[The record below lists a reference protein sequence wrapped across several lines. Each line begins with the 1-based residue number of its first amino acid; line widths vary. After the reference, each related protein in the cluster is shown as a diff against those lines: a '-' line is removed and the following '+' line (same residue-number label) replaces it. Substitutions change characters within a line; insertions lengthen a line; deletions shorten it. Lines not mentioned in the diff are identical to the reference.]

1 MKRSTF
7 ITVDQLKVG
16 AMVLVAVAIL
26 GVAGYELGRAANLY
40 SKRYDL
46 IAYLPTASGLKEGG
60 PVMVAGKLVGAINK
74 IEFLPVDN
82 DTLRNLKVTVSID
95 AGVSQQVRKD
105 SKAHIKTLG
114 LLGDKVFDITPGT
127 PRFATLR
134 DGDVIAIEPSVDY
147 EAVLVQA
154 SGAVKEVVGLTTD
167 LRKVTS
173 GITRGEGT
181 VGQLVTNRALYDN
194 LNGTLANTNRL
205 LVRLQNPRGTV
216 GRLLDDPTLYVSLN
230 KTIASAS
237 DLVSQLSTG
246 NGTIGK
252 LIRDDSL
259 YNHLVSTVAN
269 ADSLTRM
276 MTHGDGTIPK
286 LFNDAQLYDKLVEAV
301 TELNKV
307 LVDVRRDPRRYTKGM
322 IKVF

>member
-16 AMVLVAVAIL
+16 AMILVAVAVL
-26 GVAGYELGRAANLY
+26 GIAAYKLGEAANLF

-46 IAYLPTASGLKEGG
+46 IAYLPTASGLREGG
-60 PVMVAGKLVGAINK
+60 QVTVAGKLVGAISK

-82 DTLRNLKVTVSID
+82 DTTRNLRVVVAID
-95 AGVSQQVRKD
+95 AGVTQQVRKD
-105 SKAHIKTLG
+105 SRAHIKTLG

-127 PRFATLR
+127 PKFPVLR

-147 EAVLVQA
+147 ETVLIQA

-167 LRKVTS
+167 LRKVTN

-181 VGQLVTNRALYDN
+181 LGQLVTNRAMYDN
-194 LNGTLANTNRL
+194 LNSTLANTNRL

-216 GRLLDDPTLYVSLN
+216 GRLLDDPTLYNSLN
-230 KTIASAS
+230 KTVESAS
-237 DLVSQLSTG
+237 LLVEQMSKG
-246 NGTIGK
+246 DGTIGK
-252 LIRDDSL
+252 LFRDDSL
-259 YNHLVSTVAN
+259 YNHLVSAVAN
-269 ADSLTRM
+269 ADSLTKM
-276 MTHGDGTIPK
+276 MAHGDGTIPK
-286 LFNDAQLYDKLVEAV
+286 LFNDSQLYDKLVEAV

-307 LVDVRRDPRRYTKGM
+307 LIDVRRDPRRYTKGM

>member
-16 AMVLVAVAIL
+16 AMILVAIAVL
-26 GVAGYELGRAANLY
+26 GIAGYELGRAANLY
-40 SKRYDL
+40 SKRYNL
-46 IAYLPTASGLKEGG
+46 IAYLPTAAGLKEGG
-60 PVMVAGKLVGAINK
+60 PVMVAGKLVGAIGK

-82 DTLRNLKVTVSID
+82 DTLRNLKVTVSVD
-95 AGVSQQVRKD
+95 QGVSQQVRKD

-127 PRFATLR
+127 PKYTVLR
-134 DGDVIAIEPSVDY
+134 DGDVIAIEPSADY

-154 SGAVKEVVGLTTD
+154 SAAVKEVVGLTTD
-167 LRKVTS
+167 LRKVTTS
-173 GITRGEGT
+173 ITRGEGT
-181 VGQLVTNRALYDN
+181 LGQLVTNRAMYDN
-194 LNGTLANTNRL
+194 LNSTLASTNRL

-216 GRLLDDPTLYVSLN
+216 GRLLDDPAMYNSLSR
-230 KTIASAS
+230 TVASAG
-237 DLVSQLSTG
+237 DLVAQLSKG
-246 NGTIGK
+246 DGTIGK

-259 YNHLVSTVAN
+259 YNHLVSTVSN
-269 ADSLTRM
+269 ADSLTKM
-276 MTHGDGTIPK
+276 MAHGDGTIPK
-286 LFNDAQLYDKLVEAV
+286 LFNDAQLYDKLVQAV

>member
-16 AMVLVAVAIL
+16 AMILIAIAVI
-26 GVAGYELGRAANLY
+26 GVAGYKLGQAANLY
-40 SKRYDL
+40 SKRYEL
-46 IAYLPTASGLKEGG
+46 IAYLPTAAGLREGG
-60 PVMVAGKLVGAINK
+60 QVTVAGKLVGAIST

-82 DTLRNLKVTVSID
+82 DTLRNLKVIVAVD
-95 AGVSQQVRKD
+95 EKVAQQVRKD
-105 SKAHIKTLG
+105 SRAHIKTLG

-127 PRFATLR
+127 PRFAVLR
-134 DGDVIAIEPSVDY
+134 DGDVIPIEASVDY

-173 GITRGEGT
+173 SVTKGEGT
-181 VGQLVTNRALYDN
+181 LGQLVTNRALYDN
-194 LNGTLANTNRL
+194 LNGTLASTNRL
-205 LVRLQNPRGTV
+205 LVRLQNPNGTV
-216 GRLLDDPTLYVSLN
+216 GRLLNDPALYHSLN
-230 KTIASAS
+230 KTITSAA
-237 DLVSQLSTG
+237 DLVDQLAKG
-246 NGTIGK
+246 DGTIGK

-259 YNHLVSTVAN
+259 YNHLASTVAN
-269 ADSLTRM
+269 ADSLTKM
-276 MTHGDGTIPK
+276 MAHGEGTIPK

>member
-16 AMVLVAVAIL
+16 AMILVAIGVLA
-26 GVAGYELGRAANLY
+26 VAGYKLGEAANLY
-40 SKRYDL
+40 SRRYDL
-46 IAYLPTASGLKEGG
+46 VAYLPTAAGLREGG
-60 PVMVAGKLVGAINK
+60 QVTVAGKLVGAISK

-82 DTLRNLKVTVSID
+82 DTLRNLKVVVSID
-95 AGVSQQVRKD
+95 AGVAPQVRKD

-114 LLGDKVFDITPGT
+114 LLGDKVFDISPGT
-127 PRFATLR
+127 PRFAMLKDR
-134 DGDVIAIEPSVDY
+134 DVIAIEPSVDY
-147 EAVLVQA
+147 EAVVVQA
-154 SGAVKEVVGLTTD
+154 SGAVKEVVALTTE
-167 LRKVTS
+167 LRKVTT

-181 VGQLVTNRALYDN
+181 LGQLVTNRAMYDN
-194 LNGTLANTNRL
+194 LNSTLASTNRL

-216 GRLLDDPTLYVSLN
+216 GRLLDDPTLYVSLT
-230 KTIASAS
+230 KTVDSAGE
-237 DLVSQLSTG
+237 LVAQLG
-246 NGTIGK
+246 KGDGTIGK
-252 LIRDDSL
+252 LFRDDSL
-259 YNHLVSTVAN
+259 YNHLVSAVAN
-269 ADSLTRM
+269 ADSLTKLM
-276 MTHGDGTIPK
+276 AHGDGTIPK

>member
-16 AMVLVAVAIL
+16 GMIIVALLVL
-26 GVAGYELGRAANLY
+26 GVAAYKLGEAANLY
-40 SKRYDL
+40 SRRYSL
-46 IAYLPTASGLKEGG
+46 VAYLPTASGLREGG
-60 PVMVAGKLVGAINK
+60 QVTVAGKLVGAIDK

-82 DTLRNLKVTVSID
+82 DTLRNLKIRVSLD
-95 AGVSQQVRKD
+95 EGVAQQVRKD
-105 SKAHIKTLG
+105 SRAHIKTLG

-127 PRFATLR
+127 PRYAVLR

-147 EAVLVQA
+147 EAVLIQA

-167 LRKVTS
+167 LRKVTR

-181 VGQLVTNRALYDN
+181 LGQLVTNRAMYDN
-194 LNGTLANTNRL
+194 LNATLASTNRL

-216 GRLLDDPTLYVSLN
+216 GRLLDDPQLYYSLN
-230 KTIASAS
+230 KTVQSAGEI
-237 DLVSQLSTG
+237 VEQLNKG
-246 NGTIGK
+246 DGTIGK
-252 LIRDDSL
+252 LLHDDSL
-259 YNHLVSTVAN
+259 YNHLASTVAN
-269 ADSLTRM
+269 ADSLTKM
-276 MTHGDGTIPK
+276 MAHGNGTIPK
-286 LFNDAQLYDKLVEAV
+286 MFNDSQLYDKLVEAV